1 MKTTRSSEEYHRA
14 ELLFPGGVNSP
25 VRAFRNVKRD
35 PLFIEKGQGAWLFDV
50 DGNRYLDYVG
60 SWGPLLFGHAH
71 PEILNAIHQAAQRG
85 TSFGA
90 PTPGESQLAEL
101 IRQFFPSMQ
110 MMRFVNSGTEATMS
124 ALRLAR
130 GFTGRAKFIK
140 FAGCYHGHGDSFLVK
155 AGSGALT
162 FGEPDSAG
170 VTKGTATDTLTA
182 TYNNLEEV
190 ETLFANNPDQ
200 IACVI
205 VEPVVGNMGTVPPL
219 PGYLQGLRKLCDD
232 NKALLIFDEVM
243 TGFRVAKGGAQERFE
258 VKPDLTTLGKI
269 IGGGLPVGA
278 YGGSAEIMQSLSPLG
293 KVYQA
298 GTLSGNPLAVA
309 AGTAMLKLI
318 QDNPGVYEQLEKKGQ
333 KLCDGLQLALQKAS
347 IPGIVQR
354 VGSMFTLFFTERQT
368 IENLDQVLACDRD
381 KFVKFFNGMLAKE
394 VYLAPSPFEAAF
406 MGAAHSESDI
416 DMTIKAAEE
425 VLLDMARAGK

>member
-130 GFTGRAKFIK
+130 GFTGRAKFI
-140 FAGCYHGHGDSFLVK
+140 
-155 AGSGALT
+155 
-162 FGEPDSAG
+162 
-170 VTKGTATDTLTA
+170 
-182 TYNNLEEV
+182 
-190 ETLFANNPDQ
+190 
-200 IACVI
+200 
-205 VEPVVGNMGTVPPL
+205 
-219 PGYLQGLRKLCDD
+219 
-232 NKALLIFDEVM
+232 
-243 TGFRVAKGGAQERFE
+243 
-258 VKPDLTTLGKI
+258 
-269 IGGGLPVGA
+269 
-278 YGGSAEIMQSLSPLG
+278 
-293 KVYQA
+293 
-298 GTLSGNPLAVA
+298 
-309 AGTAMLKLI
+309 
-318 QDNPGVYEQLEKKGQ
+318 
-333 KLCDGLQLALQKAS
+333 
-347 IPGIVQR
+347 
-354 VGSMFTLFFTERQT
+354 
-368 IENLDQVLACDRD
+368 
-381 KFVKFFNGMLAKE
+381 
-394 VYLAPSPFEAAF
+394 
-406 MGAAHSESDI
+406 
-416 DMTIKAAEE
+416 
-425 VLLDMARAGK
+425 

>member
-1 MKTTRSSEEYHRA
+1 
-14 ELLFPGGVNSP
+14 
-25 VRAFRNVKRD
+25 
-35 PLFIEKGQGAWLFDV
+35 
-50 DGNRYLDYVG
+50 
-60 SWGPLLFGHAH
+60 
-71 PEILNAIHQAAQRG
+71 
-85 TSFGA
+85 
-90 PTPGESQLAEL
+90 
-101 IRQFFPSMQ
+101 
-110 MMRFVNSGTEATMS
+110 
-124 ALRLAR
+124 
-130 GFTGRAKFIK
+130 
-140 FAGCYHGHGDSFLVK
+140 
-155 AGSGALT
+155 
-162 FGEPDSAG
+162 
-170 VTKGTATDTLTA
+170 
-182 TYNNLEEV
+182 
-190 ETLFANNPDQ
+190 
-200 IACVI
+200 
-205 VEPVVGNMGTVPPL
+205 PVVGNMGTVPPL
-219 PGYLQGLRKLCDD
+219 PGYLQGLRKLCDE

-333 KLCDGLQLALQKAS
+333 KLSDGLQLALQKAS

-368 IENLDQVLACDRD
+368 VENLDQVLACDRD

-416 DMTIKAAEE
+416 EMTIKAAEE

>member
-90 PTPGESQLAEL
+90 PTPGESELAEL

-205 VEPVVGNMGTVPPL
+205 VEPVVGNMGTVPPQ

>member
-170 VTKGTATDTLTA
+170 ITKGTATDTLTA

-205 VEPVVGNMGTVPPL
+205 VEPVVGNMGTVPPQ

>member
-205 VEPVVGNMGTVPPL
+205 VEPVVGNMGTVPPQ